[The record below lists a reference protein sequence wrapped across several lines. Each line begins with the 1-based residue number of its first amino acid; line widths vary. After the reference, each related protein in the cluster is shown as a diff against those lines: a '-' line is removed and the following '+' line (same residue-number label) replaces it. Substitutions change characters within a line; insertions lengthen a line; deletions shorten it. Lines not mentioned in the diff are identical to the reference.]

1 MLMGYVNIIPL
12 ITNRK
17 ENMQYYILRR
27 IKLWGEWEYDTD
39 PKAKRGYKDMGEVAK
54 KIVALEN
61 LNEDKNISYVVVND
75 HGDNK

>member
-1 MLMGYVNIIPL
+1 MGYVNIIPL

>member
-1 MLMGYVNIIPL
+1 MGYVNIIPL

-54 KIVALEN
+54 KLVALQN
-61 LNEDKNISYVVVND
+61 LNEDKNISYVIVND
-75 HGDNK
+75 HGDDN

>member
-54 KIVALEN
+54 KVVALEN

>member
-1 MLMGYVNIIPL
+1 MGYVNIIPL

-61 LNEDKNISYVVVND
+61 LNEDKNISYVVVSD

>member
-1 MLMGYVNIIPL
+1 MGYVNIIPL

-54 KIVALEN
+54 KVVALEN